1 MKLRKK
7 IILLALAPLVL
18 VLCIIAVMLNHQAV
32 ELAREQRNVIEPA
45 YLASKEGRR
54 AQELPDAG
62 AARHY
67 PLFMI
72 QAAWTR
78 QRKRKR
84 DPFLPVWIMGTAAI
98 FLRTTCREPCSC
110 TPAPPSGSE

>member
-54 AQELPDAG
+54 AQE
-62 AARHY
+62 
-67 PLFMI
+67 
-72 QAAWTR
+72 
-78 QRKRKR
+78 
-84 DPFLPVWIMGTAAI
+84 
-98 FLRTTCREPCSC
+98 
-110 TPAPPSGSE
+110 